1 MSLEALISGK
11 RRKPTSVSGRVLAEQ
26 LISDRS
32 RIVYSPPFRRLAK
45 KAQVFSL
52 ESNAAVRN
60 RITHSL
66 EVSDVG
72 RWIAYEVTQELMRRG
87 SLNHEFQLPII
98 YAVENACLLHDI
110 GNPPFGHFG
119 ESAIQKWFENWE
131 KYYRQACTP
140 GELGISRMRTLME
153 DFTQFDG
160 NPQGCRIA
168 LRCGRHRIDQ
178 RFQQGRLRRVGNIGP

>member
-1 MSLEALISGK
+1 MDFQTLISVK
-11 RRKPTSVSGRVLAEQ
+11 RRRPSKVKEARDVLEQ
-26 LISDRS
+26 LVSDRS
-32 RIVYSPPFRRLAK
+32 RIVYSAPFRRLTK

-72 RWIAYEVTQELMRRG
+72 RLVAYKVTQELIRRKQL
-87 SLNHEFQLPII
+87 SRELQLPII

-119 ESAIQKWFENWE
+119 EAAISDWFRQNWE
-131 KYYRQACTP
+131 SSFAAAEQANSEPST
-140 GELGISRMRTLME
+140 RMAELME
-153 DFTQFDG
+153 DF
-160 NPQGCRIA
+160 
-168 LRCGRHRIDQ
+168 
-178 RFQQGRLRRVGNIGP
+178 